1 MHLNVASNNNKKQQE
16 SLVTINANISNL
28 MNATFESVFDSL
40 MYVCVCVCATY
51 LVQNVTLGKAFNL
64 YLTNDASS
72 AVG

>member
-1 MHLNVASNNNKKQQE
+1 MHLNVASNNNKKQQK

-28 MNATFESVFDSL
+28 MNATFESVFAL
-40 MYVCVCVCATY
+40 MCVCVCVCATY